1 MICTALGRDRQ
12 GLHERAQQSLLSQ
25 LVALPTLG
33 VMRLLTEDF
42 RLPLF
47 GSDSA
52 RMLDCI
58 RNARQSGLGPLVW
71 FGFGLNKDISA
82 VSAGVETVE
91 AAVRPKDKL
100 LYSKSSPRKM
110 YASHGLQSLAL
121 ARRTLR
127 CVVPP

>member
-1 MICTALGRDRQ
+1 
-12 GLHERAQQSLLSQ
+12 
-25 LVALPTLG
+25 
-33 VMRLLTEDF
+33 
-42 RLPLF
+42 
-47 GSDSA
+47 
-52 RMLDCI
+52 MLDCI

>member
-1 MICTALGRDRQ
+1 MIWTALGRDRQ

-33 VMRLLTEDF
+33 LMRLLTEDF

-58 RNARQSGLGPLVW
+58 RNATQSGLGPP
-71 FGFGLNKDISA
+71 
-82 VSAGVETVE
+82 GV
-91 AAVRPKDKL
+91 VRL
-100 LYSKSSPRKM
+100 WSEQGHLCR
-110 YASHGLQSLAL
+110 Q
-121 ARRTLR
+121 RRR
-127 CVVPP
+127 RDS